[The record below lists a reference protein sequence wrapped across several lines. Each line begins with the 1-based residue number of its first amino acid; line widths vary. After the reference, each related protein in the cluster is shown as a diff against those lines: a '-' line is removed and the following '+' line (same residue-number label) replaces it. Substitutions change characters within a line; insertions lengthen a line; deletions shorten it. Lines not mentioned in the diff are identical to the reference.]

1 MKPSPTE
8 GAQEEIS
15 ALIVTLH
22 ETGQRLELL
31 TAGEVDSVS
40 DAEGR
45 PFLLLSAQ
53 ERLRHIEATKQAAVL
68 NALPSHIV
76 LLDAQG
82 VIVSVN
88 EAWRHF
94 GEANAAQCPG
104 YGVGVDYLWVCDQ
117 AQGED
122 AAEASQA
129 AAGIRAVLAGK
140 TKRFSLEYPC
150 HSPTEKRWFLM
161 SATPLTE
168 DGGNGAIVM
177 HIDISERRQA
187 EEDLRVSETRLRE
200 MAESIRD
207 VFFLRDKVGG
217 MLYVS
222 PAYAEIWGRSCE
234 SLYANP
240 DSWRDAIHPD
250 DRAAT
255 LKKMRSELVEGKM
268 EIEYR
273 IVRPDGSVRWIE
285 SRGFPV
291 RDAAGTI
298 VRLAGVSTDITV
310 RKRAELSIQ
319 RLNRVNAMLSQIN
332 GLIVRT
338 RARDELFEEAC
349 RIAVDAGG
357 FRMAWIG
364 LTDPIS
370 MQLVPAASAGT
381 DGILA
386 HAKGRMM
393 LQDDAPNGYGPSA
406 IAVRERNA
414 ILINDVANDA
424 RILDKDAHLQRGV
437 HSLASL
443 PLMIDDKVIG
453 VFGLQAPD
461 TGFFDEAEMKL
472 LHELAEDIAFAIDHI
487 DKQDRLAY
495 LAYYDELTG
504 LANRNLFIER
514 VSQYMKTAAAA
525 GHSLALF
532 LVDLERF
539 KYFNDSLGRP
549 AGDALL
555 RHVAQWLTHGI
566 GDASLLSRIGADQFA
581 MVLPKVRSEVDVARV
596 LEKLMAVFQDRSFN
610 LKDDTYRVAART
622 GVALFPQDGKEADAL
637 FLNAEAALKN
647 AKAGGD
653 RYLFYSHKMTKAMA
667 GKLILENQ
675 LRQAIDREEF
685 VLHYQPK
692 VSFAS
697 GKLVSAEAL
706 IRWNDPRTGQVPPGQ
721 FIPVLEETGLIYEV
735 GRWALRKAIADYLS
749 WLEKGLP
756 AVRVAV
762 NVSALQ
768 LRSVG
773 FIAELEQALA
783 VDARAAAGLELEI
796 TESLIMADV
805 EHSIATLQAVRAM
818 GVTVA
823 IDDFGTGF
831 SSLNYLMKLP
841 VDTLKIDR
849 SFVLAMTQSPQGLA
863 LVTTIINLTHSLKLN
878 AVAEGVETEE
888 QSRLLR
894 LLGCDELQ
902 GYLVSE
908 ALPAEL
914 FKTRFLVPGRSGE
927 RLVSD

>member
-1 MKPSPTE
+1 
-8 GAQEEIS
+8 
-15 ALIVTLH
+15 
-22 ETGQRLELL
+22 
-31 TAGEVDSVS
+31 
-40 DAEGR
+40 
-45 PFLLLSAQ
+45 
-53 ERLRHIEATKQAAVL
+53 
-68 NALPSHIV
+68 
-76 LLDAQG
+76 
-82 VIVSVN
+82 
-88 EAWRHF
+88 
-94 GEANAAQCPG
+94 
-104 YGVGVDYLWVCDQ
+104 
-117 AQGED
+117 
-122 AAEASQA
+122 
-129 AAGIRAVLAGK
+129 
-140 TKRFSLEYPC
+140 
-150 HSPTEKRWFLM
+150 
-161 SATPLTE
+161 
-168 DGGNGAIVM
+168 
-177 HIDISERRQA
+177 
-187 EEDLRVSETRLRE
+187 
-200 MAESIRD
+200 
-207 VFFLRDKVGG
+207 
-217 MLYVS
+217 
-222 PAYAEIWGRSCE
+222 
-234 SLYANP
+234 
-240 DSWRDAIHPD
+240 
-250 DRAAT
+250 
-255 LKKMRSELVEGKM
+255 
-268 EIEYR
+268 
-273 IVRPDGSVRWIE
+273 
-285 SRGFPV
+285 
-291 RDAAGTI
+291 
-298 VRLAGVSTDITV
+298 
-310 RKRAELSIQ
+310 
-319 RLNRVNAMLSQIN
+319 
-332 GLIVRT
+332 
-338 RARDELFEEAC
+338 
-349 RIAVDAGG
+349 
-357 FRMAWIG
+357 
-364 LTDPIS
+364 
-370 MQLVPAASAGT
+370 
-381 DGILA
+381 
-386 HAKGRMM
+386 
-393 LQDDAPNGYGPSA
+393 
-406 IAVRERNA
+406 
-414 ILINDVANDA
+414 
-424 RILDKDAHLQRGV
+424 
-437 HSLASL
+437 
-443 PLMIDDKVIG
+443 
-453 VFGLQAPD
+453 
-461 TGFFDEAEMKL
+461 
-472 LHELAEDIAFAIDHI
+472 
-487 DKQDRLAY
+487 
-495 LAYYDELTG
+495 
-504 LANRNLFIER
+504 
-514 VSQYMKTAAAA
+514 MKTAAAA

>member
-8 GAQEEIS
+8 GEQEEIS
-15 ALIVTLH
+15 ALIATLH

-68 NALPSHIV
+68 NALPAHIV

-94 GEANAAQCPG
+94 GDANAAQCPG
-104 YGVGVDYLWVCDQ
+104 YGVGVDYLRVCDQ
-117 AQGED
+117 AQGEGS
-122 AAEASQA
+122 AEASQA

-234 SLYANP
+234 SLYVDP

-255 LKKMRSELVEGKM
+255 LKKMRSELMEGKI

-291 RDAAGTI
+291 RDTAGTI

-319 RLNRVNAMLSQIN
+319 RLNRVNAMLSRIN
-332 GLIVRT
+332 GLIVRVRT
-338 RARDELFEEAC
+338 RDELFEEAC
-349 RIAVDAGG
+349 RIAVEAGG

-364 LTDPIS
+364 LTDPTS
-370 MQLVPAASAGT
+370 MKLVPAASAGT
-381 DGILA
+381 DDILA
-386 HAKGRMM
+386 DAKSCMM
-393 LQDDAPNGYGPSA
+393 LQDDAPGGYGPSA
-406 IAVRERNA
+406 MAVRERKA
-414 ILINDVANDA
+414 ILVNDVASDV
-424 RILDKDAHLQRGV
+424 RILDKGAHLQRGI

-443 PLMIDDKVIG
+443 PLMINDEVIG

-461 TGFFDEAEMKL
+461 TGFFDEAEVKL
-472 LHELAEDIAFAIDHI
+472 LHQLAEDIAFAIDHI
-487 DKQDRLAY
+487 DKQDRLDY
-495 LAYYDELTG
+495 LAYYDALTG
-504 LANRNLFIER
+504 LANRSLFIER

-555 RHVAQWLTHGI
+555 RHVAQWLTQSI
-566 GDASLLSRIGADQFA
+566 GDASLLARIGADQFA
-581 MVLPKVRSEVDVARV
+581 VVLPEVRNEGDVARL

-610 LKDDTYRVAART
+610 LEDDTYRVAART
-622 GVALFPQDGKEADAL
+622 GVALFPQDGKEAEAL

-647 AKAGGD
+647 AKTRGD

-697 GKLVSAEAL
+697 GKLTSAEAL

-721 FIPVLEETGLIYEV
+721 FIPVLEETGMIYEA
-735 GRWALRKAIADYLS
+735 GRWALRKAIANYLR
-749 WLEKGLP
+749 WLDTGLP

-768 LRSVG
+768 LRSPG

-783 VDARAAAGLELEI
+783 VDTRAAAGLELEI

-831 SSLNYLMKLP
+831 SSLSYLMKLP

-878 AVAEGVETEE
+878 AVAEGVETQE

-894 LLGCDELQ
+894 LMGCDEMQ
-902 GYLVSE
+902 GYLVSKP
-908 ALPAEL
+908 LPVEI
-914 FKTRFLVPGRSGE
+914 FETRFLAR
-927 RLVSD
+927 VSSEQRQR